1 MREAVTKKYTLNDT
15 LTFGKYRGKTLKAVL
30 TRDAHYIQWCLD
42 NISNFSL
49 DEQAWD
55 YAMSISSAFASHS
68 AESPKA
74 TVRYECVPYSEG
86 VEVLLIN
93 PWGKQMLKY
102 AISNAEDIFPYEQPV
117 AICAQEA
124 TQLQIQFDL

>member
-1 MREAVTKKYTLNDT
+1 MTKEYTLNDT

-42 NISNFSL
+42 NISDFSL

-68 AESPKA
+68 AESPKV
-74 TVRYECVPYSEG
+74 TVRYKCVPYSEG

-102 AISNAEDIFPYEQPV
+102 AISHAEDIIPNDRL
-117 AICAQEA
+117 ASICAPMA
-124 TQLQIQFDL
+124 TQLQIQFEL